1 MGIMETGADLLAK
14 ARSAMD
20 LIREGR
26 QALGAVVD
34 AVKDGKAGID
44 AATIGEIDAL
54 FEQERI
60 ENRQTDAAIKD
71 AIAAYRQRN
80 PS

>member
-1 MGIMETGADLLAK
+1 
-14 ARSAMD
+14 
-20 LIREGR
+20 
-26 QALGAVVD
+26 VD